1 MKGKWKGDGSM
12 ILKIIG
18 ASMTIA
24 SMSAIGFYFSL
35 LLKIRLKELKEL
47 KNDMFILKGDI
58 RYNQTPLP
66 EALEQIGRRDTSNF
80 KVFFEEVSRAL
91 KENEGGTFMEIW
103 KQNVDKSLKD
113 TCLVLQ
119 DREALSKFG
128 ECLGFLDK
136 EMQMNTIDLYIA
148 QLDLQIDDLTSI
160 IKERTR
166 LYNLLGIMAGVFVTI
181 IFI

>member
-1 MKGKWKGDGSM
+1 M
-12 ILKIIG
+12 ILKVIG
-18 ASMTIA
+18 ASMIIT

-35 LLKIRLKELKEL
+35 LLKIRLKELREL

-66 EALEQIGRRDTSNF
+66 EALEQIARRDTSNF
-80 KVFFEEVSRAL
+80 KLFFQEVSAMLR
-91 KENEGGTFMEIW
+91 ESEGGTFTDIW
-103 KQNVDKSLKD
+103 KQNVDKNLKD
-113 TCLVLQ
+113 TCLIGQ
-119 DREALSKFG
+119 DKEALSKFG

-136 EMQMNTIDLYIA
+136 EMQMNTIDLYIS
-148 QLDLQIDDLTSI
+148 QLELQINELTGV

-181 IFI
+181 ILI